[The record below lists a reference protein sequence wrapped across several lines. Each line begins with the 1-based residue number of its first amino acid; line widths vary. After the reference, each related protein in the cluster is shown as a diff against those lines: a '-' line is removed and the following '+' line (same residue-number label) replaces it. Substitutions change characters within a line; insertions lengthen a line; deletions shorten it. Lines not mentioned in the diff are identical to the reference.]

1 MKTIQLSIKLNVVEK
16 KYHSLLFARIL
27 IHVFK
32 PIYDNQ
38 IVMSNIFRDKNEG
51 LGNHQ
56 PYLSVSLCLC

>member
-16 KYHSLLFARIL
+16 KYHSLLFARNL
-27 IHVFK
+27 IFK

>member
-1 MKTIQLSIKLNVVEK
+1 MKTIQLNIKLNVVEK

-27 IHVFK
+27 IFK

>member
-16 KYHSLLFARIL
+16 KYRSLLFARIL
-27 IHVFK
+27 IFK
-32 PIYDNQ
+32 PIYDNK